1 MQTYLCSDCIDLFQ
15 LCFFLKIIHI
25 LVAQFISK
33 LELQHSA
40 LFTHLLATLQQLL
53 ATLQLST
60 NMHVQ
65 FSTVLIGLLGVCLFP
80 GADATYRDDCFAL
93 IENRAGGVDEETR
106 IKLDGGS
113 SAKWER
119 LGESFEPNLAL
130 LAKNTN
136 STPRTINTNSHSWI
150 ESVEGICNEP
160 LGATVT
166 VGGVIYKVYESKSFL
181 LIF

>member
-15 LCFFLKIIHI
+15 LCFFLNIIHI
-25 LVAQFISK
+25 AQFISK

-93 IENRAGGVDEETR
+93 IEDRAGGVDEETQ